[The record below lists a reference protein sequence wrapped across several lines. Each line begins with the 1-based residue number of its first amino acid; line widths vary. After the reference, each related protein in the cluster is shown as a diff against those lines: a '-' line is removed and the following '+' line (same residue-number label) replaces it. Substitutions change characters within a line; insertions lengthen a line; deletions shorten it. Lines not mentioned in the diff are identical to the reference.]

1 MLVGEIQR
9 RQERI
14 ARLEAEIATFQG
26 KVDAFDAALQLTDD
40 RVEPYAAGA
49 VRATAERYGGQ
60 GALITFIRD
69 EVLAAGDVGIDTVS
83 LCLRV
88 IARFGIPVD
97 TQADVSRYRDTVAWC
112 LRRLTRQGILEA
124 AFKSRGG
131 HVPSV
136 WRGKRAPTLADL
148 AKRYGSGT

>member
-49 VRATAERYGGQ
+49 VRATA
-60 GALITFIRD
+60 
-69 EVLAAGDVGIDTVS
+69 
-83 LCLRV
+83 
-88 IARFGIPVD
+88 
-97 TQADVSRYRDTVAWC
+97 
-112 LRRLTRQGILEA
+112 
-124 AFKSRGG
+124 
-131 HVPSV
+131 
-136 WRGKRAPTLADL
+136 
-148 AKRYGSGT
+148 